1 MDNYTGVKTR
11 SCLGLIVSIVIL
23 ISCWGFRGIR
33 LLGYASK
40 AIHAQATQSAAPIK
54 PVAPIPHTSIAPIG
68 TVEPTPHP
76 TAGPFTDADAVRRY
90 LLWIETTYNPFV
102 DATNANQAALKEQ
115 DTRSGRCGVA
125 LFDASALVRDASNQR
140 PPEGLRQTHL
150 DMTRMFQEWEA
161 ARTEMAQFCSGSD
174 NADDKVAS
182 RIQTIADLS
191 VGVVEN
197 LDSAVTWLNGTHVT
211 CVEIFTVSVD
221 TANLR
226 DGPGTNYRILGVA
239 HKGDRFRVGEPKSNT
254 EWLHVSDESGRR
266 FWVSGKLGQ
275 IQQSCTPP

>member
-1 MDNYTGVKTR
+1 MDNYTGVKAR

-23 ISCWGFRGIR
+23 ISCWGFRAVR

-40 AIHAQATQSAAPIK
+40 AIHAQPTQSA
-54 PVAPIPHTSIAPIG
+54 APIPHTSIAPIG

-102 DATNANQAALKEQ
+102 DAINANQAARKEQ
-115 DTRSGRCGVA
+115 DTRSGLCGVA
-125 LFDASALVRDASNQR
+125 LYDASALLREANNQR
-140 PPEGLRQTHL
+140 PPAGLRQTHL

-174 NADDKVAS
+174 DANDKVAS
-182 RIQTIADLS
+182 RIQTIVDLS
-191 VGVVEN
+191 VGVAEN

-226 DGPGTNYRILGVA
+226 DGPGTNYRVLGVA
-239 HKGDRFRVGEPKSNT
+239 HKGDRFQVGEPKSNT
-254 EWLHVSDESGRR
+254 EWLHVSNVSGQW
-266 FWVSGKLGQ
+266 FWISGKLGE
-275 IQQSCTPP
+275 IRQSCTPP